1 MRTQM
6 TRWLLVLTLFVA
18 IGACRTPGA
27 ANASKPDT
35 VQSVALQSADVAGL
49 QRCGESGSL
58 ATVLAQEKADNP
70 MAYSV
75 NATEW
80 EQWRRVGA
88 QDAYF
93 AVFGRTAA
101 DCASLTQ
108 AGTGAPKGGL
118 MAELVVGFKTDSVA
132 TRSYNSGSTLFGFG
146 PRDMTFI
153 RLSGGIV
160 TTGST
165 TGLGADSA
173 VGRASVLGTT
183 YYFAFWQKK
192 VFDSYLVAYDVQPFE
207 ADIATS
213 TANDKIH

>member
-1 MRTQM
+1 M

-18 IGACRTPGA
+18 IAACRVPAT
-27 ANASKPDT
+27 ANPSKPET
-35 VQSVALQSADVAGL
+35 VESVALQAADVAGL

-58 ATVLAQEKADNP
+58 ATVLSRERASNP
-70 MAYSV
+70 MAYSL

-80 EQWRRVGA
+80 EQSRQQGA
-88 QDAYF
+88 LDAYYV
-93 AVFGRTAA
+93 VFGKTAA

-108 AGTGAPKGGL
+108 AGTGAPQGGL
-118 MAELVVGFKTDSVA
+118 MAELVVGFKTDSIA
-132 TRSYNSGSTLFGFG
+132 ARSYNSGTTLFGFG

-153 RLSGGIV
+153 RLSGGSV

-165 TGLGADSA
+165 TGLGVDSA
-173 VGRASVLGTT
+173 VGRASVLGAT